1 MGPPTLGYATAVP
14 EYPSAVRDPFLM
26 RLCIMI
32 AEHLSQAAIKPA
44 IILLDLDLSH

>member
-1 MGPPTLGYATAVP
+1 
-14 EYPSAVRDPFLM
+14 
-26 RLCIMI
+26 MI